1 MGAVVEIWFESL
13 IPFLLKDSH
22 IVHCEGHI
30 VHGKEKQCP
39 RVAKLWSVQ
48 WSPMKDFAKTSANA
62 IIVMYF
68 LF

>member
-1 MGAVVEIWFESL
+1 MPLFS
-13 IPFLLKDSH
+13 
-22 IVHCEGHI
+22 IVNGQRNKIHPTHCEGHI

-48 WSPMKDFAKTSANA
+48 WSLMEDFAKTSANA

-68 LF
+68 LV